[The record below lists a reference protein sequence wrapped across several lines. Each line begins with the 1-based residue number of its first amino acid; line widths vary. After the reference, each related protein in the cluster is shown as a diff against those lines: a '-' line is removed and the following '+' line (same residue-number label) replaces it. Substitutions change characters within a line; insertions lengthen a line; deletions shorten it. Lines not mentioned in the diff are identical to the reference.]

1 MIYTVTL
8 NPSLD
13 RTLHYTHLVLGAV
26 NRATSA
32 RTDLSGKGVN
42 VSAALRSLGLTSTI
56 CACVGGATGRALAE
70 GLRDQGYDTALVNVT
85 GETRSNVTVIDDATG
100 VATKLNEPGPAMS
113 PAALAEMEQLLLSRV
128 APGDWYVFSGSLPP
142 GAPVDTYARLIAV
155 LHKRGAL
162 TALDTSGEALAWGC
176 RAGPD
181 LVKPNEY
188 EAAELLPSDATQ
200 DWVQRVAA
208 IRALGPQRVLLTRGA
223 AGALWADA
231 EGVWA
236 GAAPAIHEV
245 NNVGA
250 GDAALGGAVYALH
263 AGKASPECL
272 RWALA
277 LGSAKAATDGTAMP
291 ERETILHMLD
301 KIAVRRLA

>member
-26 NRATSA
+26 NRATSV
-32 RTDLSGKGVN
+32 RIDLSGKGVN

-56 CACVGGATGRALAE
+56 CACVGGATGRALDE
-70 GLRDQGYDTALVNVT
+70 GLRDQCYDTALVNVT

-155 LHKRGAL
+155 LHERGAL